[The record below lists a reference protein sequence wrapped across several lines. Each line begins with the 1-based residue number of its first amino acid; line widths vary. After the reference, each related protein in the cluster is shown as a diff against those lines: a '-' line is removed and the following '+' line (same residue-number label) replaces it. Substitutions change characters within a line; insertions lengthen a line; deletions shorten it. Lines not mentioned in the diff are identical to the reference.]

1 MSNHHHH
8 FQNRGALAM
17 RRIFVLFTLGLLS
30 WSLFSATSNA
40 IPAFARKY
48 GFNCNMCH
56 SGFTRLN
63 DLGQR
68 YRDNGYQI
76 PGQEGKE
83 KTVFDAGPPIAL
95 RTTTGFSSYTV
106 DKNTSSSFNVFGL
119 DLLAAGVFHKNVSFL
134 MIYTPRI
141 DEPAAD
147 FNGAGNGTNPSQ
159 LGALESVSIVFSNI
173 VEDVLNVRI
182 GRFEPAYH
190 PFSSKRKYTLF
201 EPYEIY
207 SFATPISTFLFDD
220 NQIGVEA
227 SGHFRSG
234 FKYAAGAVNG
244 NGANPDNNN
253 AKDLYARVSQTI
265 GKGDGQTAGQRIGL
279 LGYYGWQP
287 STLAGKIPAPTG
299 ETNGKA
305 NGGFYRIG
313 IDGSFNYDA
322 FNLGLLYLTGLDD
335 KPLNNVNPLED
346 YKFSGG
352 LAELNWAGLM
362 NDRMIVSFLYNWV
375 RPPSYDDLHNIDA
388 YTTLVRYYLGD
399 WSALNVGLHAE
410 YTYRETG
417 NTSIRAEHLVALAV
431 DFAF

>member
-1 MSNHHHH
+1 
-8 FQNRGALAM
+8 M
-17 RRIFVLFTLGLLS
+17 RKIFVMLILGIFFWTLCS
-30 WSLFSATSNA
+30 STSNA

-76 PGQEGKE
+76 PGQEGME
-83 KTVFDAGPPIAL
+83 KTVFDAGSPIAL
-95 RTTTGFSSYTV
+95 RTTTGLSSYTA
-106 DKNTSSSFNVFGL
+106 DKHTSSSFSVTGL

-134 MIYTPRI
+134 LIYTPRI

-147 FNGAGNGTNPSQ
+147 FSGAASGTNPSQ

-173 VEDVLNVRI
+173 IQDVLNVRF

-190 PFSSKRKYTLF
+190 SFSSKRKYTLF

-207 SFATPISTFLFDD
+207 TFAMPSNTFLFDD

-227 SGHFRSG
+227 TGHFSNG
-234 FKYAAGAVNG
+234 LKYAVGMVNG

-253 AKDLYARVSQTI
+253 GKDLYARISHTI
-265 GKGDGQTAGQRIGL
+265 GKGDGQTAGHRIGL
-279 LGYYGWQP
+279 IGYRGWQP
-287 STLAGKIPAPTG
+287 TNLAGKIPSPTG
-299 ETNGKA
+299 ETNGNT

-313 IDGSFNYDA
+313 IDGSFNVDA
-322 FNLGLLYLTGLDD
+322 FNLGLLYLAGSDD
-335 KPLNNVNPLED
+335 KPLNSVKPASSYD
-346 YKFSGG
+346 FSGG
-352 LAELNWAGLM
+352 LAELNWGGLM
-362 NDRMIVSFLYNWV
+362 NDRLIISITYNWV
-375 RPPSYDDLHNIDA
+375 RPPSYDAVHNINA
-388 YTTLVRYYLGD
+388 YTALVRYYLGD
-399 WSALNVGLHAE
+399 WSAVNVGLHGE
-410 YTYRETG
+410 YTFRQTG
-417 NTSIRAEHLVALAV
+417 NTIVRDEHLVAFAV

>member
-1 MSNHHHH
+1 
-8 FQNRGALAM
+8 
-17 RRIFVLFTLGLLS
+17 
-30 WSLFSATSNA
+30 
-40 IPAFARKY
+40 
-48 GFNCNMCH
+48 MCH

-63 DLGQR
+63 DFGQG

-83 KTVFDAGPPIAL
+83 KTVFDAGAPIAL
-95 RTTTGFSSYTV
+95 RTTTGFTSYTA

-147 FNGAGNGTNPSQ
+147 FNGAGNGSNPSQ

-173 VEDVLNVRI
+173 VQDVLNVRI

-190 PFSSKRKYTLF
+190 SFSSKRKYTLF
-201 EPYEIY
+201 EPYEVY
-207 SFATPISTFLFDD
+207 SFATPTSTFLFDD

-227 SGHFRSG
+227 TGHFNSG
-234 FKYAAGAVNG
+234 FKYAAGIVNG

-253 AKDLYARVSQTI
+253 SKDLYARVSQTI

-287 STLAGKIPAPTG
+287 STLTGKIPAPTG
-299 ETNGKA
+299 ETNGNTNA
-305 NGGFYRIG
+305 GFYRIG

-335 KPLNNVNPLED
+335 KPLNTVKPTED
-346 YKFSGG
+346 YNFSGG

-362 NDRMIVSFLYNWV
+362 NDRMIVSLIYNWV
-375 RPPSYDDLHNIDA
+375 RPPSYDDIHNIDA
-388 YTTLVRYYLGD
+388 YTALVRYYLGD
-399 WSALNVGLHAE
+399 WSAVNVGLHAE
-410 YTYRETG
+410 YTYRQTG
-417 NTSIRAEHLVALAV
+417 NTSIRGEHIVALAV